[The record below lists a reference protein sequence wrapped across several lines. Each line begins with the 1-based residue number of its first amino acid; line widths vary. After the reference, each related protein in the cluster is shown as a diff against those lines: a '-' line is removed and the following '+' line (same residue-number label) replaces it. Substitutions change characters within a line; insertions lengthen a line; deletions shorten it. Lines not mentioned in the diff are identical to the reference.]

1 MGVDERIT
9 INVER
14 LRDALVNETGP
25 AAFAGSPWA
34 IVDVAALEDAFQGTE
49 RVKTRLVAQGLVY
62 YPSDHRK
69 FKFHVA
75 FAACRRRCPATP

>member
-9 INVER
+9 IDVER

-34 IVDVAALEDAFQGTE
+34 IVDVAALEDASPLDLIREAE
-49 RVKTRLVAQGLVY
+49 RRGWDL
-62 YPSDHRK
+62 RR
-69 FKFHVA
+69 
-75 FAACRRRCPATP
+75 FAVG